1 MNIDESFIEIEWSTA
16 FQFILEK
23 NKGDLNS
30 ILIIRSDQPEKV
42 IKFRQYLSSL
52 PKCHFIKLGISCEM
66 DKIYQILFE
75 NLGCDSIEP
84 FSKVLGQNISV
95 IAKKVIEIRSEL
107 LIVIDNCQ
115 HLEFRK
121 IFGLI
126 GLVLELRCFAQFIFI
141 LPDDYYEKWERESVK
156 YKGKLFSKI
165 IMNHYEFQ

>member
-23 NKGDLNS
+23 NRDDLNS
-30 ILIIRSDQPEKV
+30 VLIIRSDQPEKV

-52 PKCHFIKLGISCEM
+52 PNCHFIKLGISCEM

-75 NLGCDSIEP
+75 NLGCSSIKP
-84 FSKVLGQNISV
+84 FTKVLGQNISV
-95 IAKKVIEIRSEL
+95 IVKKVIETRSEI

-115 HLEFRK
+115 HLEFK
-121 IFGLI
+121 KVFGLI

-141 LPDDYYEKWERESVK
+141 LPDDYSAKWERECAK
-156 YKGKLFSKI
+156 FKGKLFAKI
-165 IMNHYEFQ
+165 IMNHYKFI